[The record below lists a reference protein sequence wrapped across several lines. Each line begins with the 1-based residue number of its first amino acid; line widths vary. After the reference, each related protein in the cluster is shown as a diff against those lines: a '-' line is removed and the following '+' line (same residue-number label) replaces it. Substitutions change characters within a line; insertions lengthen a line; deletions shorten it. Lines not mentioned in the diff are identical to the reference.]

1 MSLPYSKI
9 TFLLLFM
16 SFVSCT
22 SHNTEVKPKVNET
35 KHVIL
40 IGSDG
45 FGAYALFT
53 RVRQAQSEEANW
65 LNVGVAD
72 GNESISGEDLADSAD
87 AE

>member
-1 MSLPYSKI
+1 MF
-9 TFLLLFM
+9 TRFLALFA
-16 SFVSCT
+16 V
-22 SHNTEVKPKVNET
+22 
-35 KHVIL
+35 
-40 IGSDG
+40 G

-72 GNESISGEDLADSAD
+72 SNESIGREDLADSAD